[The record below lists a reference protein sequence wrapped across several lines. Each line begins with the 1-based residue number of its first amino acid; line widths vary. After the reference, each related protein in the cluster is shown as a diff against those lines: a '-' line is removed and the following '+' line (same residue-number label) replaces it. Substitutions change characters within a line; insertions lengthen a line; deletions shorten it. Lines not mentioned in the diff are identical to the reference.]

1 MPIWDQYREAAVIVI
16 NWVLLPTTPPAVVV
30 VGILQKVGLL
40 YNCALCQVGI
50 DIANADDKWRAAEKW
65 FYFGA
70 KHASAFAFVR
80 IKLLKI
86 N

>member
-16 NWVLLPTTPPAVVV
+16 NWVLLPTTPAAVV

-65 FYFGA
+65 FHFGA
-70 KHASAFAFVR
+70 KQASAFVFVG